1 MLFRLGKTVNHAYR
15 TPTRTGWVHSAAL
28 HVSPGQVSLSAH
40 PSRDMLLTLKPKA
53 PKIINDNLRLVYY
66 CSLNDVNIANSVRNL
81 QRMTA
86 NSQREFA
93 YPV

>member
-1 MLFRLGKTVNHAYR
+1 VLFRLGKTVNHAYR

-28 HVSPGQVSLSAH
+28 LVSPGQVSLSAY
-40 PSRDMLLTLKPKA
+40 PSRDLLLTLKQA

-86 NSQREFA
+86 NSRREFA